1 MIQFLDLRNEL
12 PHFRISVSSAFRS
25 KIPASGAGEMIVMPS
40 YLIHLVHPNHGKDS
54 RAIVGTSASFGWPRS
69 YQAD

>member
-1 MIQFLDLRNEL
+1 MSY
-12 PHFRISVSSAFRS
+12 HISGYRCRALFEA

-54 RAIVGTSASFGWPRS
+54 RAIVGTNASFGWPRS
-69 YQAD
+69 YQTD